1 MSAFWMPR
9 SAPEPVPDRV
19 RTPLLQ
25 LITQESLDLDYQ
37 HVAEQRG
44 SQGSAAPRTARSR
57 ALATGVVVAL
67 FGILVAL
74 AAVQTSRTA
83 PATQTSK
90 EDLIARVTA
99 SRQSL
104 AALQDRVQTMKS
116 ALTSAQQEYGA
127 LGTSLSALNAGLN
140 LLQDRTGF
148 GAASG
153 GGIVVTVNDNPNG
166 LTDDEV
172 QDSDLANLANG
183 LWEAGATAI
192 AVNGHR
198 LTALSAL
205 RNSGSVIRVNGVSL
219 SPPYQ
224 VVALGDPRTLAARFA
239 QTGSGTRF
247 YNVTSV
253 LGMPTSVDN
262 GTNLTVPAAPA
273 SMMRLR
279 YARHIGPTSDKNGT
293 QEGM

>member
-1 MSAFWMPR
+1 MS
-9 SAPEPVPDRV
+9 SAATPGAGRGAVPDRV

-37 HVAEQRG
+37 HVAERRRVPQR
-44 SQGSAAPRTARSR
+44 AEPRPRSR
-57 ALATGVVVAL
+57 TVATGVVVVV
-67 FGILVAL
+67 FGLLLAL

-83 PATQTSK
+83 PAAQTSK
-90 EDLIARVTA
+90 DDLIARVTA
-99 SRQSL
+99 SRQALATLQARTEALKRDITTAQHQYGSL
-104 AALQDRVQTMKS
+104 GS
-116 ALTSAQQEYGA
+116 SLTSVDA
-127 LGTSLSALNAGLN
+127 TLNN
-140 LLQDRTGF
+140 LLERTGF
-148 GAASG
+148 AAANG

-166 LTDDEV
+166 VPDDEV
-172 QDSDLANLANG
+172 QDSDLSNLANG
-183 LWEAGATAI
+183 LWQAGATAI

-198 LTALSAL
+198 LTTLSAL
-205 RNSGSVIRVNGVSL
+205 RNSGSVIRVNGTSL

-239 QTGSGTRF
+239 QTSSGSRF
-247 YNVTSV
+247 YDVTSA

-273 SMMRLR
+273 SMIQLK
-279 YARHIGPTSDKNGT
+279 YAKYAGPPPGDNRN